1 MNIRTFIL
9 LLAGLLSLVACSEE
23 DGEWDG
29 SSVKRLFNDMKG
41 SYAGK
46 IINDGGPQ
54 SVTIRIGTD
63 FTIENLPL
71 KPILQHAVTDASQ
84 LSEALKATPTINYTA
99 EIDSIDITS
108 NVALLK
114 MLPTDMVFKTSYEG
128 GEHTVAALME
138 SSAYTTR
145 STSGLTVTA
154 TVKELFFDG
163 RSIDVSTERIVY
175 FVDNAIKLST
185 N

>member
-1 MNIRTFIL
+1 M
-9 LLAGLLSLVACSEE
+9 
-23 DGEWDG
+23 
-29 SSVKRLFNDMKG
+29 
-41 SYAGK
+41 
-46 IINDGGPQ
+46 
-54 SVTIRIGTD
+54 
-63 FTIENLPL
+63 
-71 KPILQHAVTDASQ
+71 
-84 LSEALKATPTINYTA
+84 KATPTINYTA

-108 NVALLK
+108 DIALLK

-128 GEHTVAALME
+128 GEHTVATLME